1 MSEKE
6 QVVSALAAALPDLST
21 AEIAD
26 KIERPKDSKN
36 GDFAFP
42 AFFLAKTLH
51 KAPQMISQDIVAKVD
66 QSGFD
71 KVVVAGPYINFY
83 LNKAKVGANIL
94 EEILNDPEHYGE
106 LDLGHQANVP
116 IDYSSPNIAKPMGMG
131 HLRST
136 MIGESIARIL
146 EKVNYHLIRVDYL
159 GDWGTQFGK
168 MMAAYKMW
176 GDSQEVQDGLKN
188 DPINTLLKLY
198 VRINTEAEEHPEY
211 TDAGREWFAKL
222 EHGDKEAWR
231 LWHWF
236 RDISLQ
242 RFQRVYDML
251 DVKFDSFNGEAFS
264 AQKMD
269 EPIQL
274 LRDKDL
280 LTKSRGA
287 EIVDLDEY
295 NLPPL
300 LIIKSNG
307 TTTYI
312 TRDLATALFRKRMY
326 GFAKS
331 LYVVGA
337 EQEVYFKQLR
347 MALKK
352 MGFNWWD
359 QITHISFG
367 LMNLNGKKM
376 STRKGNVV
384 SLEDVLNDSVDLA
397 RKQISEK
404 NPNLKNPDEVAKQ
417 VGIGAVIFHDLKN
430 YRRNAVNF
438 KLEDVV
444 KFEGETGPYV
454 QYARARAGS
463 ILRKGGI
470 RDFSNVDLSQVG
482 DEAWELISFLGQ
494 YSNAIKRAAENYDPS
509 VVAKYALELA
519 KKFNQYYAHHRIL
532 DDDPAQPARL
542 ALTQAVSDVL
552 KSALALLDVK
562 APDEM

>member
-1 MSEKE
+1 MSDKQ
-6 QVVSALAAALPDLST
+6 QVAAALAQALPEMDVK
-21 AEIAD
+21 EIEA
-26 KIERPKDSKN
+26 KIERPKDSSN
-36 GDFAFP
+36 GDYAFP
-42 AFFLAKTLH
+42 TFFLAKTLH
-51 KAPQMISQDIVAKVD
+51 KAPQMIASELVEKVD
-66 QSGFD
+66 QDGFE
-71 KVVVAGPYINFY
+71 KVVVAGPYINFF
-83 LNKAKVGANIL
+83 LDKAQVGAKIL
-94 EEILNDPEHYGE
+94 QTILADPEHYGE
-106 LDLGHQANVP
+106 IDLGHEANVT

-136 MIGESIARIL
+136 MIGEAVARIL
-146 EKVNYHLIRVDYL
+146 EKVNYNLIRIDYL

-168 MMAAYKMW
+168 LMAAYEMW
-176 GDSQEVQDGLKN
+176 GDEAEVKK
-188 DPINTLLKLY
+188 DPINTLLKYY
-198 VRINTEAEEHPEY
+198 VRINNEADEHPEY
-211 TDAGREWFAKL
+211 TEAGRNWFAKL
-222 EHGDKEAWR
+222 EHGDEEAWR

-236 RDISLQ
+236 REVSLE
-242 RFQRVYDML
+242 RFQRVYKML
-251 DVKFDSFNGEAFS
+251 DVNFDSFNGEAFS
-264 AQKMD
+264 AQKME

-280 LTKSRGA
+280 LKPSRGA

-326 GFAKS
+326 GHAKS

-337 EQEVYFKQLR
+337 EQETYFKQLR
-347 MALKK
+347 AALKE

-359 QITHISFG
+359 QIEHISFG

-384 SLEDVLNDSVDLA
+384 SLEDVLNDSIDLA
-397 RKQISEK
+397 RKQIAEK
-404 NPNLKNPDEVAKQ
+404 NPDLENADEVAKE
-417 VGIGAVIFHDLKN
+417 VGVGAVIFHDLKN

-454 QYARARAGS
+454 QYARARAES

-470 RDFSNVDLSQVG
+470 RDFSDVDLTKVG
-482 DEAWELISFLGQ
+482 AEAWELISFLGQ
-494 YSNAIKRAAENYDPS
+494 YSEAIKRAALNYDPS
-509 VVAKYALELA
+509 VIAKYALELA
-519 KKFNQYYAHHRIL
+519 KKFNQYYAHTRIL
-532 DDDPAQPARL
+532 DKDEAQPARL

-552 KSALALLDVK
+552 KSALDLLDIK

>member
-1 MSEKE
+1 MSDKQ
-6 QVVSALAAALPDLST
+6 QVAAALAQALPEMDVK
-21 AEIAD
+21 EIEA
-26 KIERPKDSKN
+26 KIERPKDSSN
-36 GDFAFP
+36 GDYAFP
-42 AFFLAKTLH
+42 TFFLAKTLH
-51 KAPQMISQDIVAKVD
+51 KAPQMIASELVEKVD
-66 QSGFD
+66 QDGFE
-71 KVVVAGPYINFY
+71 KVVVAGPYINFF
-83 LNKAKVGANIL
+83 LDKAQVGAKVLQTIL
-94 EEILNDPEHYGE
+94 ADPEHYGE
-106 LDLGHQANVP
+106 IDLGHEANVT

-136 MIGESIARIL
+136 MIGEAVARIL
-146 EKVNYHLIRVDYL
+146 EKVNYNLIRIDYL

-168 MMAAYKMW
+168 LMAAYEMW
-176 GDSQEVQDGLKN
+176 GDEAEVKK
-188 DPINTLLKLY
+188 DPINTLLKYY
-198 VRINTEAEEHPEY
+198 VRINNEADEHPEY
-211 TDAGREWFAKL
+211 TEAGRNWFAKL
-222 EHGDKEAWR
+222 EHGDEEAWR

-236 RDISLQ
+236 REVSLE
-242 RFQRVYDML
+242 RFQRVYKML
-251 DVKFDSFNGEAFS
+251 DVNFDSFNGEAFS
-264 AQKMD
+264 AQKME

-280 LTKSRGA
+280 LKPSRGA

-326 GFAKS
+326 GHAKS

-337 EQEVYFKQLR
+337 EQETYFKQLR
-347 MALKK
+347 AALKE

-359 QITHISFG
+359 QIEHISFG

-384 SLEDVLNDSVDLA
+384 SLEDVLNDSIDLA
-397 RKQISEK
+397 RKQIAEK
-404 NPNLKNPDEVAKQ
+404 NPDLENADEVAKE
-417 VGIGAVIFHDLKN
+417 VGVGAVIFHDLKN

-454 QYARARAGS
+454 QYARARAES

-470 RDFSNVDLSQVG
+470 RDFSDVDLTKAG
-482 DEAWELISFLGQ
+482 AEAWELISFLGQ
-494 YSNAIKRAAENYDPS
+494 YSEAIKRAALNYDPS
-509 VVAKYALELA
+509 VIAKYALELA
-519 KKFNQYYAHHRIL
+519 KKFNQYYAHTRIL
-532 DDDPAQPARL
+532 DKDEAQPARL

-552 KSALALLDVK
+552 KSALDLLDIK

>member
-1 MSEKE
+1 MSDKQ
-6 QVVSALAAALPDLST
+6 QVAAALAQALPEMDVK
-21 AEIAD
+21 EIEA
-26 KIERPKDSKN
+26 KIERPKDSSN
-36 GDFAFP
+36 GDYAFP
-42 AFFLAKTLH
+42 TFFLAKTLH
-51 KAPQMISQDIVAKVD
+51 KAPQMIASELVEKVD
-66 QSGFD
+66 QNGFE
-71 KVVVAGPYINFY
+71 KVVVAGPYINFF
-83 LNKAKVGANIL
+83 LDKAQVGAKIL
-94 EEILNDPEHYGE
+94 QTILADPEHYGE
-106 LDLGHQANVP
+106 IDLGHQSNVT

-136 MIGESIARIL
+136 MIGEAVARIL
-146 EKVNYHLIRVDYL
+146 EKVNYNLIRIDYL

-168 MMAAYKMW
+168 LMAAYEMW
-176 GDSQEVQDGLKN
+176 GDEAEVKK
-188 DPINTLLKLY
+188 DPINTLLKYY
-198 VRINTEAEEHPEY
+198 VRINNEADEHPEY
-211 TDAGREWFAKL
+211 TEAGRNWFAKL
-222 EHGDKEAWR
+222 EHGDEEAWR

-236 RDISLQ
+236 REVSLE
-242 RFQRVYDML
+242 RFQRVYKML
-251 DVKFDSFNGEAFS
+251 DVNFDSFNGEAFS
-264 AQKMD
+264 AQKME

-280 LTKSRGA
+280 LKPSRGA

-326 GFAKS
+326 GHAKS

-337 EQEVYFKQLR
+337 EQETYFKQLR
-347 MALKK
+347 AALKE

-359 QITHISFG
+359 QIEHISFG

-384 SLEDVLNDSVDLA
+384 SLEDVLNDSIDLA
-397 RKQISEK
+397 RKQIAEK
-404 NPNLKNPDEVAKQ
+404 NPDLENADEVAKE
-417 VGIGAVIFHDLKN
+417 VGVGAVIFHDLKN

-454 QYARARAGS
+454 QYARARAES

-470 RDFSNVDLSQVG
+470 RDFSDVDLTKAG
-482 DEAWELISFLGQ
+482 AEAWELISFLGQ
-494 YSNAIKRAAENYDPS
+494 YSEAIKRAALNYDPS
-509 VVAKYALELA
+509 VIAKYALELA
-519 KKFNQYYAHHRIL
+519 KKFNRYYAHTRIL
-532 DDDPAQPARL
+532 DKDEAQPARL

-552 KSALALLDVK
+552 KSALDLLDIK

>member
-1 MSEKE
+1 MSDKQ
-6 QVVSALAAALPDLST
+6 QVAAALAQALPEMDVK
-21 AEIAD
+21 EIEA
-26 KIERPKDSKN
+26 KIERPKDSSN
-36 GDFAFP
+36 GDYAFP
-42 AFFLAKTLH
+42 TFFLAKTLH
-51 KAPQMISQDIVAKVD
+51 KAPQMIASELVEKVD
-66 QSGFD
+66 QDGFE
-71 KVVVAGPYINFY
+71 KVVVAGPYINFF
-83 LNKAKVGANIL
+83 LDKAQVGAKIL
-94 EEILNDPEHYGE
+94 QTILADPEHYGE
-106 LDLGHQANVP
+106 IDLGHQSNVT

-136 MIGESIARIL
+136 MIGEAVARIL
-146 EKVNYHLIRVDYL
+146 EKVNYNLIRIDYL

-168 MMAAYKMW
+168 LMAAYEMW
-176 GDSQEVQDGLKN
+176 GDEAEVKK
-188 DPINTLLKLY
+188 DPINTLLKYY
-198 VRINTEAEEHPEY
+198 VRINNEADEHPEY
-211 TDAGREWFAKL
+211 TEAGRDWFAKL
-222 EHGDKEAWR
+222 EHGDEEAWR

-236 RDISLQ
+236 REVSLE
-242 RFQRVYDML
+242 RFQRVYKML
-251 DVKFDSFNGEAFS
+251 DVNFDSFNGEAFS
-264 AQKMD
+264 AQKME

-274 LRDKDL
+274 LRDKNL
-280 LTKSRGA
+280 LKPSRGA

-326 GFAKS
+326 GHAKS

-337 EQEVYFKQLR
+337 EQETYFKQLR
-347 MALKK
+347 AALKE

-359 QITHISFG
+359 QIEHISFG

-384 SLEDVLNDSVDLA
+384 SLEDVLNDSIDLA
-397 RKQISEK
+397 RKQIAEK
-404 NPNLKNPDEVAKQ
+404 NPDLENADEVAKE
-417 VGIGAVIFHDLKN
+417 VGVGAVIFHDLKN

-454 QYARARAGS
+454 QYARARAES

-470 RDFSNVDLSQVG
+470 RDFSDVDLTKAG
-482 DEAWELISFLGQ
+482 AEAWELISFLGQ
-494 YSNAIKRAAENYDPS
+494 YSEAIKRAALNYDPS
-509 VVAKYALELA
+509 VIAKYALELA
-519 KKFNQYYAHHRIL
+519 KKFNQYYAHTRIL
-532 DDDPAQPARL
+532 DKDEAQPARL

-552 KSALALLDVK
+552 KSALNLLDIK

>member
-1 MSEKE
+1 MSDKQ
-6 QVVSALAAALPDLST
+6 QVAAALAQALPEMDVK
-21 AEIAD
+21 EIEA
-26 KIERPKDSKN
+26 KIERPKDSSN
-36 GDFAFP
+36 GDYAFP
-42 AFFLAKTLH
+42 TFFLAKTLH
-51 KAPQMISQDIVAKVD
+51 KAPQMIASELVEKVD
-66 QSGFD
+66 QDGFE
-71 KVVVAGPYINFY
+71 KVVVAGPYINFF
-83 LNKAKVGANIL
+83 LDKAQVGAKIL
-94 EEILNDPEHYGE
+94 QTILADPEHYGE
-106 LDLGHQANVP
+106 IDLGHQSNVT

-136 MIGESIARIL
+136 MIGEAVARIL
-146 EKVNYHLIRVDYL
+146 EKVNYNLIRIDYL

-168 MMAAYKMW
+168 LMAAYEMW
-176 GDSQEVQDGLKN
+176 GDEAEVKK
-188 DPINTLLKLY
+188 DPINTLLKYY
-198 VRINTEAEEHPEY
+198 VRINNEADEHPEY
-211 TDAGREWFAKL
+211 TEAGRDWFAKL
-222 EHGDKEAWR
+222 EHGDEEAWR

-236 RDISLQ
+236 REVSLE
-242 RFQRVYDML
+242 RFQRVYKML
-251 DVKFDSFNGEAFS
+251 DVNFDSFNGEAFS
-264 AQKMD
+264 AQKME

-274 LRDKDL
+274 LRDKNL
-280 LTKSRGA
+280 LKPSRGA

-326 GFAKS
+326 GHAKS

-337 EQEVYFKQLR
+337 EQETYFKQLR
-347 MALKK
+347 AALKE

-359 QITHISFG
+359 QIEHISFG

-384 SLEDVLNDSVDLA
+384 SLEDVLNDSIDLA
-397 RKQISEK
+397 RKQIAEK
-404 NPNLKNPDEVAKQ
+404 NPDLENADEVAKE
-417 VGIGAVIFHDLKN
+417 VGVGAVIFHDLKN

-454 QYARARAGS
+454 QYARARAES

-470 RDFSNVDLSQVG
+470 RDFSDVDLTKAG
-482 DEAWELISFLGQ
+482 AEAWELISFLGQ
-494 YSNAIKRAAENYDPS
+494 YSEAIKRAALNYDPS
-509 VVAKYALELA
+509 VIAKYALELA
-519 KKFNQYYAHHRIL
+519 KKFNQYYAHTRIL
-532 DDDPAQPARL
+532 DKDEAQPARL

-552 KSALALLDVK
+552 KSALDLLDIK

>member
-1 MSEKE
+1 MSDKQ
-6 QVVSALAAALPDLST
+6 QVAAALAQALPEMDVK
-21 AEIAD
+21 EIEA
-26 KIERPKDSKN
+26 KIERPKDFSN
-36 GDFAFP
+36 GDYAFP
-42 AFFLAKTLH
+42 TFFLAKTLH
-51 KAPQMISQDIVAKVD
+51 KAPQMIASELVEKVD
-66 QSGFD
+66 QNGFE
-71 KVVVAGPYINFY
+71 KVVVAGPYINFF
-83 LNKAKVGANIL
+83 LDKAQVGAKIL
-94 EEILNDPEHYGE
+94 QTILADPEHYGE
-106 LDLGHQANVP
+106 IDLGHQSNVT

-136 MIGESIARIL
+136 MIGEAVARIL
-146 EKVNYHLIRVDYL
+146 EKVNYNLIRIDYL

-168 MMAAYKMW
+168 LMAAYEMW
-176 GDSQEVQDGLKN
+176 GDEAEVKK
-188 DPINTLLKLY
+188 DPINTLLKYY
-198 VRINTEAEEHPEY
+198 VRINNEADEHPEY
-211 TDAGREWFAKL
+211 TEAGREWFAKL
-222 EHGDKEAWR
+222 EHGDEEAWR

-236 RDISLQ
+236 REVSLE
-242 RFQRVYDML
+242 RFQRVYKML
-251 DVKFDSFNGEAFS
+251 DVNFDSFNGEAFS
-264 AQKMD
+264 AQKME

-274 LRDKDL
+274 LRDKNL
-280 LTKSRGA
+280 LKPSRGA

-326 GFAKS
+326 GHAKS

-337 EQEVYFKQLR
+337 EQETYFKQLR
-347 MALKK
+347 AALKE

-359 QITHISFG
+359 QIEHISFG

-384 SLEDVLNDSVDLA
+384 SLEDVLNDSIDLA
-397 RKQISEK
+397 RKQIAEK
-404 NPNLKNPDEVAKQ
+404 NPDLENADEVAKE
-417 VGIGAVIFHDLKN
+417 VGVGAVIFHDLKN

-454 QYARARAGS
+454 QYARARAES

-470 RDFSNVDLSQVG
+470 RDFSDVDLTKAG
-482 DEAWELISFLGQ
+482 TEAWELISFLGQ
-494 YSNAIKRAAENYDPS
+494 YSEAIKRAALNYDPS
-509 VVAKYALELA
+509 VIAKYALELA
-519 KKFNQYYAHHRIL
+519 KKFNQYYAHTRIL
-532 DDDPAQPARL
+532 DKDEAQPARL

-552 KSALALLDVK
+552 KSALDLLDIK

>member
-1 MSEKE
+1 MSDKQ
-6 QVVSALAAALPDLST
+6 QVAAALAQALPEMDIK
-21 AEIAD
+21 EIEA
-26 KIERPKDSKN
+26 KIERPKDSSN
-36 GDFAFP
+36 GDYAFP
-42 AFFLAKTLH
+42 TFFLAKALH
-51 KAPQMISQDIVAKVD
+51 KAPQMIASELVEKVD
-66 QSGFD
+66 QDGFE
-71 KVVVAGPYINFY
+71 KVVVAGPYINFF
-83 LNKAKVGANIL
+83 LDKAQVGAKIL
-94 EEILNDPEHYGE
+94 QTILADPEHYGE
-106 LDLGHQANVP
+106 IDLGHEANVT

-136 MIGESIARIL
+136 MIGEAVSRIL
-146 EKVNYHLIRVDYL
+146 EKVNYNLIRIDYL

-168 MMAAYKMW
+168 LMAAYEMW
-176 GDSQEVQDGLKN
+176 GDEAEVKK
-188 DPINTLLKLY
+188 DPINTLLKYY
-198 VRINTEAEEHPEY
+198 VRINNEADEHPEY
-211 TDAGREWFAKL
+211 TEAGRDWFAKL
-222 EHGDKEAWR
+222 EHGDEEAWR
-231 LWHWF
+231 LWLWF
-236 RDISLQ
+236 REVSLE
-242 RFQRVYDML
+242 RFQRVYKML
-251 DVKFDSFNGEAFS
+251 DVNFDSFNGEAFS
-264 AQKMD
+264 AQKME

-274 LRDKDL
+274 LRDKNL
-280 LTKSRGA
+280 LKPSRGA

-326 GFAKS
+326 GHAKS

-337 EQEVYFKQLR
+337 EQETYFKQLR
-347 MALKK
+347 AALKE

-359 QITHISFG
+359 QIEHISFG

-384 SLEDVLNDSVDLA
+384 SLEDVLNDSIDLA
-397 RKQISEK
+397 RKQIAEK
-404 NPNLKNPDEVAKQ
+404 NPNLENADEVAKE
-417 VGIGAVIFHDLKN
+417 VGVGAVIFHDLKN

-454 QYARARAGS
+454 QYARARAES

-470 RDFSNVDLSQVG
+470 RDFSDVDLTKAG
-482 DEAWELISFLGQ
+482 AEAWELISFLGQ
-494 YSNAIKRAAENYDPS
+494 YSEAIKRAALNYDPS
-509 VVAKYALELA
+509 VNAKYALELA
-519 KKFNQYYAHHRIL
+519 KKFNQYYAHTRIL
-532 DDDPAQPARL
+532 DKDEAQPARL

-552 KSALALLDVK
+552 KSALDLLDIK

>member
-1 MSEKE
+1 MSDKQ
-6 QVVSALAAALPDLST
+6 QVAAALAQALPEMDVK
-21 AEIAD
+21 EIEA
-26 KIERPKDSKN
+26 KIERPKDSSN
-36 GDFAFP
+36 GDYAFP
-42 AFFLAKTLH
+42 TFFLAKTLH
-51 KAPQMISQDIVAKVD
+51 KAPQMIASELVEKVD
-66 QSGFD
+66 QNGFE
-71 KVVVAGPYINFY
+71 KVVVAGPYINFF
-83 LNKAKVGANIL
+83 LDKAQVGAKIL
-94 EEILNDPEHYGE
+94 QTILADPEHYGE
-106 LDLGHQANVP
+106 IDLGHQSNVT

-136 MIGESIARIL
+136 MIGEAVARIL
-146 EKVNYHLIRVDYL
+146 EKVNYNLIRIDYL

-168 MMAAYKMW
+168 LMAAYEMW
-176 GDSQEVQDGLKN
+176 GDEAEVKK
-188 DPINTLLKLY
+188 DPINTLLKYY
-198 VRINTEAEEHPEY
+198 VRINNEADEHPEY
-211 TDAGREWFAKL
+211 TEAGRDWFAKL
-222 EHGDKEAWR
+222 EHGDEEAWW

-236 RDISLQ
+236 REVSLE
-242 RFQRVYDML
+242 RFQRVYKML
-251 DVKFDSFNGEAFS
+251 DVNFDSFNGEAFS
-264 AQKMD
+264 AQKME

-280 LTKSRGA
+280 LKPSRGA

-326 GFAKS
+326 GHAKS

-337 EQEVYFKQLR
+337 EQETYFKQLR
-347 MALKK
+347 AALKE

-359 QITHISFG
+359 QIEHISFG

-384 SLEDVLNDSVDLA
+384 SLEDVLNDSIDLA
-397 RKQISEK
+397 RKQIAEK
-404 NPNLKNPDEVAKQ
+404 NPDLENADEVAKE
-417 VGIGAVIFHDLKN
+417 VGVGAVIFHDLKN

-454 QYARARAGS
+454 QYARARAES

-470 RDFSNVDLSQVG
+470 RDFSDVDLTKAG
-482 DEAWELISFLGQ
+482 AEAWELISFLGQ
-494 YSNAIKRAAENYDPS
+494 YSEAIKRAALNYDPS
-509 VVAKYALELA
+509 VIAKYALELA
-519 KKFNQYYAHHRIL
+519 KKFNQYYAHTRIL
-532 DDDPAQPARL
+532 DKDEAQPARL

-552 KSALALLDVK
+552 KSALDLLDIK

>member
-1 MSEKE
+1 MSDKQ
-6 QVVSALAAALPDLST
+6 QVAAALAQALPEMDVK
-21 AEIAD
+21 EIEA
-26 KIERPKDSKN
+26 KIERPKDSSN
-36 GDFAFP
+36 GDYGFP
-42 AFFLAKTLH
+42 TFFLAKTLH
-51 KAPQMISQDIVAKVD
+51 KAPQMIASELVEKVD
-66 QSGFD
+66 QDGFE
-71 KVVVAGPYINFY
+71 KVVVAGPYINFF
-83 LNKAKVGANIL
+83 LDKAQVGAKIL
-94 EEILNDPEHYGE
+94 QTILADPEHYGE
-106 LDLGHQANVP
+106 IDLGHQSNVT

-136 MIGESIARIL
+136 MIGEAVARIL
-146 EKVNYHLIRVDYL
+146 EKVNYNLIRIDYL

-168 MMAAYKMW
+168 LMAAYEMW
-176 GDSQEVQDGLKN
+176 GDEAEVKK
-188 DPINTLLKLY
+188 DPINTLLKYY
-198 VRINTEAEEHPEY
+198 VRINNEADEHPEY
-211 TDAGREWFAKL
+211 TEAGRDWFAKL
-222 EHGDKEAWR
+222 EHGDEEAWR

-236 RDISLQ
+236 REVSLE
-242 RFQRVYDML
+242 RFQRVYKML
-251 DVKFDSFNGEAFS
+251 DVNFDSFNGEAFS
-264 AQKMD
+264 AQKME

-274 LRDKDL
+274 LRDKNL
-280 LTKSRGA
+280 LKPSRGA

-326 GFAKS
+326 GHAKS

-337 EQEVYFKQLR
+337 EQETYFKQLR
-347 MALKK
+347 AALKE

-359 QITHISFG
+359 QIEHISFG

-384 SLEDVLNDSVDLA
+384 SLEDVLNDSIDLA
-397 RKQISEK
+397 RKQIAEK
-404 NPNLKNPDEVAKQ
+404 NPDLENADEVAKE
-417 VGIGAVIFHDLKN
+417 VGVGAVIFHDLKN

-454 QYARARAGS
+454 QYARARAES

-470 RDFSNVDLSQVG
+470 RDFSDVDLTKAG
-482 DEAWELISFLGQ
+482 AEAWELISFLGQ
-494 YSNAIKRAAENYDPS
+494 YSEAIKRAALNYDPS
-509 VVAKYALELA
+509 VIAKYALELA
-519 KKFNQYYAHHRIL
+519 KKFNQYYAHTRIL
-532 DDDPAQPARL
+532 DKDEAQPARL

-552 KSALALLDVK
+552 KSALDLLDIK

>member
-1 MSEKE
+1 MSDKQ
-6 QVVSALAAALPDLST
+6 QVAAALAQALPEMDVK
-21 AEIAD
+21 EIEA
-26 KIERPKDSKN
+26 KIERPKDSSN
-36 GDFAFP
+36 GDYAFP
-42 AFFLAKTLH
+42 TFFLAKALH
-51 KAPQMISQDIVAKVD
+51 KAPQMIASELVEKVD
-66 QSGFD
+66 QDGFE
-71 KVVVAGPYINFY
+71 KVVVAGPYINFF
-83 LNKAKVGANIL
+83 LDKAQVGAKIL
-94 EEILNDPEHYGE
+94 QTILVDPEHYGE
-106 LDLGHQANVP
+106 IDLGHEANVT

-136 MIGESIARIL
+136 MIGEAVARIL
-146 EKVNYHLIRVDYL
+146 EKVNYNLIRIDYL

-168 MMAAYKMW
+168 LMAAYEMW
-176 GDSQEVQDGLKN
+176 GDEAEVKKN
-188 DPINTLLKLY
+188 PINTLLKYY
-198 VRINTEAEEHPEY
+198 VRINNEADEHPEY
-211 TDAGREWFAKL
+211 TEAGRNWFAKL
-222 EHGDKEAWR
+222 EHGDGEAWR

-236 RDISLQ
+236 REVSLE
-242 RFQRVYDML
+242 RFQRVYKML
-251 DVKFDSFNGEAFS
+251 DVNFDSFNGEAFS
-264 AQKMD
+264 AQKME

-274 LRDKDL
+274 LRDKNL
-280 LTKSRGA
+280 LKPSRGA

-326 GFAKS
+326 GHAKS

-337 EQEVYFKQLR
+337 EQETYFKQLR
-347 MALKK
+347 AALKE

-359 QITHISFG
+359 QIEHISFG

-384 SLEDVLNDSVDLA
+384 SLEDVLNDSIDLA
-397 RKQISEK
+397 RKQIAEK
-404 NPNLKNPDEVAKQ
+404 NPDLENADEVAKE
-417 VGIGAVIFHDLKN
+417 VGVGAVIFHDLKN

-454 QYARARAGS
+454 QYARARAES

-470 RDFSNVDLSQVG
+470 RDFSDVDLTKAG
-482 DEAWELISFLGQ
+482 AEAWELISFLGQ
-494 YSNAIKRAAENYDPS
+494 YSEAIKRAALNYDPS
-509 VVAKYALELA
+509 VIAKYALELA
-519 KKFNQYYAHHRIL
+519 KKFNQYYAHTRIL
-532 DDDPAQPARL
+532 DKDEAQPARL

-552 KSALALLDVK
+552 KSALDLLDIK

>member
-1 MSEKE
+1 MSDKQ
-6 QVVSALAAALPDLST
+6 QVAAALAQALPEMDVK
-21 AEIAD
+21 EIEA
-26 KIERPKDSKN
+26 KIERPKDSSN
-36 GDFAFP
+36 GDYAFP
-42 AFFLAKTLH
+42 TFFLAKTLH
-51 KAPQMISQDIVAKVD
+51 KAPQMIASELVEKVD
-66 QSGFD
+66 QNGFE
-71 KVVVAGPYINFY
+71 KVVVAGPYINFF
-83 LNKAKVGANIL
+83 LDKAQVGAKIL
-94 EEILNDPEHYGE
+94 QTILADPEHYGE
-106 LDLGHQANVP
+106 IDLGHQSNVT

-136 MIGESIARIL
+136 MIGEAVARIL
-146 EKVNYHLIRVDYL
+146 EKVNYNLIRIDYL

-168 MMAAYKMW
+168 LMAAYEMW
-176 GDSQEVQDGLKN
+176 GDEAEVKK
-188 DPINTLLKLY
+188 DPINTLLKYY
-198 VRINTEAEEHPEY
+198 VRINNEADEHPEY
-211 TDAGREWFAKL
+211 TEAGRNWFAKL
-222 EHGDKEAWR
+222 EHGDEEAWR

-236 RDISLQ
+236 REVSLE
-242 RFQRVYDML
+242 RFQRVYKML
-251 DVKFDSFNGEAFS
+251 DVNFDSFNGEAFS
-264 AQKMD
+264 AQKME

-280 LTKSRGA
+280 LKPSRGA

-326 GFAKS
+326 GHAKS

-337 EQEVYFKQLR
+337 EQETYFKQLR
-347 MALKK
+347 AALKE

-359 QITHISFG
+359 QIEHISFG

-384 SLEDVLNDSVDLA
+384 SLEDVLNDSIDLA
-397 RKQISEK
+397 RKQIAEK
-404 NPNLKNPDEVAKQ
+404 NPDLENADEVAKE
-417 VGIGAVIFHDLKN
+417 VGVGAVIFHDLKN

-444 KFEGETGPYV
+444 KFEGETGPYI
-454 QYARARAGS
+454 QYARARAES

-470 RDFSNVDLSQVG
+470 RDFSDVDLTKAG
-482 DEAWELISFLGQ
+482 AEAWELISFLGQ
-494 YSNAIKRAAENYDPS
+494 YSEAIKRAALNYDPS
-509 VVAKYALELA
+509 VIAKYALELA
-519 KKFNQYYAHHRIL
+519 KKFNQYYAHTRIL
-532 DDDPAQPARL
+532 DKDEAQPARL

-552 KSALALLDVK
+552 KSALDLLDIK

>member
-1 MSEKE
+1 MSDKQ
-6 QVVSALAAALPDLST
+6 QVAAALAQALPEMDVK
-21 AEIAD
+21 EIEA
-26 KIERPKDSKN
+26 KIERPKDSSN
-36 GDFAFP
+36 GDYAFP
-42 AFFLAKTLH
+42 TFFLAKTLH
-51 KAPQMISQDIVAKVD
+51 KAPQMIASELVEKVD
-66 QSGFD
+66 QNGFE
-71 KVVVAGPYINFY
+71 KVVVAGPYINFF
-83 LNKAKVGANIL
+83 LDKAQVGAKIL
-94 EEILNDPEHYGE
+94 QTILADPEHYGE
-106 LDLGHQANVP
+106 IDLGHQSNVT

-136 MIGESIARIL
+136 MIGEAVARIL
-146 EKVNYHLIRVDYL
+146 EKVNYNLVRIDYL

-168 MMAAYKMW
+168 LMAAYEMW
-176 GDSQEVQDGLKN
+176 GDEAEVKK
-188 DPINTLLKLY
+188 DPINTLLKYY
-198 VRINTEAEEHPEY
+198 VRINNEADEHPEY
-211 TDAGREWFAKL
+211 TEAGRDWFAKL
-222 EHGDKEAWR
+222 EHGDEEAWR

-236 RDISLQ
+236 REVSLE
-242 RFQRVYDML
+242 RFQRVYKML
-251 DVKFDSFNGEAFS
+251 DVNFDSFNGEAFS
-264 AQKMD
+264 AQKME

-274 LRDKDL
+274 LRDKNL
-280 LTKSRGA
+280 LKPSRGA

-326 GFAKS
+326 GHAKS

-337 EQEVYFKQLR
+337 EQETYFKQLR
-347 MALKK
+347 AALKE

-359 QITHISFG
+359 QIEHISFG

-384 SLEDVLNDSVDLA
+384 SLEDVLNDSIDLA
-397 RKQISEK
+397 RKQIAEK
-404 NPNLKNPDEVAKQ
+404 NPDLENADEVAKE
-417 VGIGAVIFHDLKN
+417 VGVGAVIFHDLKN

-454 QYARARAGS
+454 QYARARAES

-470 RDFSNVDLSQVG
+470 RDFSDVDLTKAG
-482 DEAWELISFLGQ
+482 AEAWELISFLGQ
-494 YSNAIKRAAENYDPS
+494 YSEAIKRAALNYDPS
-509 VVAKYALELA
+509 VIAKYALELA
-519 KKFNQYYAHHRIL
+519 KKFNQYYAHTRIL
-532 DDDPAQPARL
+532 DKDEAQPARL

-552 KSALALLDVK
+552 KSALDLLDIK

>member
-1 MSEKE
+1 MSDKQ
-6 QVVSALAAALPDLST
+6 QVAAALAQALPEMDVK
-21 AEIAD
+21 EIEA
-26 KIERPKDSKN
+26 KIERPKDSSN
-36 GDFAFP
+36 GDYAFP
-42 AFFLAKTLH
+42 TFFLAKTLH
-51 KAPQMISQDIVAKVD
+51 KAPQMIASELVEKVD
-66 QSGFD
+66 QNGFE
-71 KVVVAGPYINFY
+71 KVVVAGPYINFF
-83 LNKAKVGANIL
+83 LDKAQVGAKIL
-94 EEILNDPEHYGE
+94 QTILADPEHYGE
-106 LDLGHQANVP
+106 IDLGHQSNVT

-136 MIGESIARIL
+136 MIGGAVARIL
-146 EKVNYHLIRVDYL
+146 EKVNYDLIRIDYL

-168 MMAAYKMW
+168 LMAAYEMW
-176 GDSQEVQDGLKN
+176 GDEAEVKK
-188 DPINTLLKLY
+188 DPINTLLKYY
-198 VRINTEAEEHPEY
+198 VRINNEADEHPEY
-211 TDAGREWFAKL
+211 TEAGRDWFAKL
-222 EHGDKEAWR
+222 EHGDEEAWR

-236 RDISLQ
+236 REVSLE
-242 RFQRVYDML
+242 RFQRVYKML
-251 DVKFDSFNGEAFS
+251 DVNFDSFNGEAFS
-264 AQKMD
+264 AQKME

-280 LTKSRGA
+280 LKPSRGA

-326 GFAKS
+326 GHAKS

-337 EQEVYFKQLR
+337 EQETYFKQLR
-347 MALKK
+347 AALKE

-359 QITHISFG
+359 QIEHISFG

-384 SLEDVLNDSVDLA
+384 SLEDVLNDSIDLA
-397 RKQISEK
+397 RKQIAEK
-404 NPNLKNPDEVAKQ
+404 NPDLENADEVAKE
-417 VGIGAVIFHDLKN
+417 VGVGAVIFHDLKN

-454 QYARARAGS
+454 QYARARAES

-470 RDFSNVDLSQVG
+470 RDFSDVDLTKAG
-482 DEAWELISFLGQ
+482 AEAWELISFLGQ
-494 YSNAIKRAAENYDPS
+494 YSEAIKRAALNYDPS
-509 VVAKYALELA
+509 VIAKYALELA
-519 KKFNQYYAHHRIL
+519 KKFNQYYAHTRIL
-532 DDDPAQPARL
+532 DKDEAQPARL

-552 KSALALLDVK
+552 KSALDLLDIK

>member
-1 MSEKE
+1 MSDKQ
-6 QVVSALAAALPDLST
+6 QVAAALAQALPEMDVK
-21 AEIAD
+21 EIEA
-26 KIERPKDSKN
+26 KIERPKDSSN
-36 GDFAFP
+36 GDYAFP
-42 AFFLAKTLH
+42 TFFLAKTLH
-51 KAPQMISQDIVAKVD
+51 KAPQMIASELVEKVD
-66 QSGFD
+66 QNGFE
-71 KVVVAGPYINFY
+71 KVVVAGPYINFF
-83 LNKAKVGANIL
+83 LDKAQVGAKIL
-94 EEILNDPEHYGE
+94 QTILADPEHYGE
-106 LDLGHQANVP
+106 IDLGHQSNVT

-136 MIGESIARIL
+136 MIGEAVARIL
-146 EKVNYHLIRVDYL
+146 EKVNYNLIRIDYL

-168 MMAAYKMW
+168 LMAAYEMW
-176 GDSQEVQDGLKN
+176 GDEAEVKK
-188 DPINTLLKLY
+188 DPINTLLKYY
-198 VRINTEAEEHPEY
+198 VRINNEADEHPEY
-211 TDAGREWFAKL
+211 TEAGRNWFAKL
-222 EHGDKEAWR
+222 EHGDEEAWR

-236 RDISLQ
+236 REVSLE
-242 RFQRVYDML
+242 RFQRVYKML
-251 DVKFDSFNGEAFS
+251 DVNFDSFNGEAFS
-264 AQKMD
+264 AQKME

-280 LTKSRGA
+280 LKPSRGA

-326 GFAKS
+326 GHAKS

-337 EQEVYFKQLR
+337 EQETYFKQLR
-347 MALKK
+347 AALKE

-359 QITHISFG
+359 QIEHISFG

-384 SLEDVLNDSVDLA
+384 SLEDVLNDSIDLA
-397 RKQISEK
+397 RKQIAEK
-404 NPNLKNPDEVAKQ
+404 NPDLENADEVAKE
-417 VGIGAVIFHDLKN
+417 VGVGAVIFHDLKN

-454 QYARARAGS
+454 QYARARAES

-470 RDFSNVDLSQVG
+470 RDFSDVDLTKAG
-482 DEAWELISFLGQ
+482 AEAWELISFLGQ
-494 YSNAIKRAAENYDPS
+494 YSEAIKRAALNYDPS
-509 VVAKYALELA
+509 VIAKYALELA
-519 KKFNQYYAHHRIL
+519 KKFNQYYAHTRIL
-532 DDDPAQPARL
+532 DKDEAQPARL

-552 KSALALLDVK
+552 KSPLDLLDIK

>member
-1 MSEKE
+1 MSDKQ
-6 QVVSALAAALPDLST
+6 QVAVALAQALPEMDVK
-21 AEIAD
+21 EIEA
-26 KIERPKDSKN
+26 KIERPKDSSN
-36 GDFAFP
+36 GDYAFP
-42 AFFLAKTLH
+42 TFFLAKTLH
-51 KAPQMISQDIVAKVD
+51 KAPQMIASELVEKVD
-66 QSGFD
+66 QDGFE
-71 KVVVAGPYINFY
+71 KVVVAGPYINFF
-83 LNKAKVGANIL
+83 LDKAQVGAKIL
-94 EEILNDPEHYGE
+94 QTILADPEHYGE
-106 LDLGHQANVP
+106 IDLGHQSNVT

-136 MIGESIARIL
+136 MIGEAVARIL
-146 EKVNYHLIRVDYL
+146 EKVNYNLIRIDYL

-168 MMAAYKMW
+168 LMAAYEMW
-176 GDSQEVQDGLKN
+176 GDEAEVKK
-188 DPINTLLKLY
+188 DPINTLLKYY
-198 VRINTEAEEHPEY
+198 VRINNEADEHPEY
-211 TDAGREWFAKL
+211 TEAGRDWFAKL
-222 EHGDKEAWR
+222 EHGDEEAWR

-236 RDISLQ
+236 REVSLE
-242 RFQRVYDML
+242 RFQRVYKML
-251 DVKFDSFNGEAFS
+251 DVNFDSFNGEAFS
-264 AQKMD
+264 AQKME

-274 LRDKDL
+274 LRDKNL
-280 LTKSRGA
+280 LKPSRGA

-326 GFAKS
+326 GHAKS

-337 EQEVYFKQLR
+337 EQETYFKQLR
-347 MALKK
+347 AALKE

-359 QITHISFG
+359 QIEHISFG

-384 SLEDVLNDSVDLA
+384 SLEDVLNDSIDLA
-397 RKQISEK
+397 RKQIAEK
-404 NPNLKNPDEVAKQ
+404 NPDLENADEVAKE
-417 VGIGAVIFHDLKN
+417 VGVGAVIFHDLKN

-454 QYARARAGS
+454 QYARARAES

-470 RDFSNVDLSQVG
+470 RDFSDVDLTKAG
-482 DEAWELISFLGQ
+482 AEAWELISFLGQ
-494 YSNAIKRAAENYDPS
+494 YSEAIKRAALNYDPS
-509 VVAKYALELA
+509 VIAKYALELA
-519 KKFNQYYAHHRIL
+519 KKFNQYYAHTRIL
-532 DDDPAQPARL
+532 DKDEAQPARL

-552 KSALALLDVK
+552 KSALDLLDIK

>member
-1 MSEKE
+1 MDEKL
-6 QVVSALAAALPDLST
+6 QVANALAVALPDLELN
-21 AEIAD
+21 EIEE
-26 KIERPKDSKN
+26 KIERPKDSNN
-36 GDFAFP
+36 GDYAFP
-42 AFFLAKTLH
+42 TFFLAKSLH
-51 KAPQMISQDIVAKVD
+51 KAPQMIASELIEKID
-66 QSGFD
+66 QAGFD
-71 KVVVAGPYINFY
+71 KVVVAGPYINFF
-83 LNKAKVGANIL
+83 LDKAKVGAGVL
-94 EEILNDPEHYGE
+94 ENILNDPEHYGE
-106 LDLGHQANVP
+106 SDLGHKSNVT

-136 MIGESIARIL
+136 MIGEAIARIL
-146 EKVNYHLIRVDYL
+146 EKVNYNLIRIDYL

-168 MMAAYKMW
+168 LMAAYEMW
-176 GDSQEVQDGLKN
+176 GDEAEVKK
-188 DPINTLLKLY
+188 DPINTLLKYY
-198 VRINTEAEEHPEY
+198 VRINNEADEHPEY
-211 TDAGREWFAKL
+211 TEAGRDWFAKL
-222 EHGDKEAWR
+222 EHGDEEAWR

-236 RDISLQ
+236 REVSLE
-242 RFQRVYDML
+242 RFQRVYKML
-251 DVKFDSFNGEAFS
+251 DVNFDSFNGEAFS
-264 AQKMD
+264 AQKME

-280 LTKSRGA
+280 LKPSRGA

-326 GFAKS
+326 GHAKS

-337 EQEVYFKQLR
+337 EQETYFKQLR
-347 MALKK
+347 AALKE

-359 QITHISFG
+359 QIEHISFG

-384 SLEDVLNDSVDLA
+384 SLEDVLNDSIDLA
-397 RKQISEK
+397 RKQIAEK
-404 NPNLKNPDEVAKQ
+404 NPDLENADEVAKE
-417 VGIGAVIFHDLKN
+417 VGVGAVIFHDLKN

-454 QYARARAGS
+454 QYARARAES

-470 RDFSNVDLSQVG
+470 RDFSDVDLTKAG
-482 DEAWELISFLGQ
+482 AEAWELISFLGQ
-494 YSNAIKRAAENYDPS
+494 YSEAIKRAALNYDPS
-509 VVAKYALELA
+509 VIAKYALELA
-519 KKFNQYYAHHRIL
+519 KKFNQYYAHTRIL
-532 DDDPAQPARL
+532 DKDEAQPARL

-552 KSALALLDVK
+552 KSALDLLDIK

>member
-1 MSEKE
+1 MSDKQ
-6 QVVSALAAALPDLST
+6 QVAAALAQALPEMDVK
-21 AEIAD
+21 EIEA
-26 KIERPKDSKN
+26 KIERPKDSSN
-36 GDFAFP
+36 GDYAFP
-42 AFFLAKTLH
+42 TFFLAKTLH
-51 KAPQMISQDIVAKVD
+51 KAPQMIASELVEKVD
-66 QSGFD
+66 QDGFE
-71 KVVVAGPYINFY
+71 KVVVAGPYINFF
-83 LNKAKVGANIL
+83 LDKAQVGAKIL
-94 EEILNDPEHYGE
+94 QTILADPEHYGE
-106 LDLGHQANVP
+106 VDLGHEANVT

-136 MIGESIARIL
+136 MIGEAVARIL
-146 EKVNYHLIRVDYL
+146 EKVNYNLIRIDYL

-168 MMAAYKMW
+168 LMAAYEMW
-176 GDSQEVQDGLKN
+176 GDEAEVKK
-188 DPINTLLKLY
+188 DPINTLLKYY
-198 VRINTEAEEHPEY
+198 VRINNEADEHPEY
-211 TDAGREWFAKL
+211 TEAGRDWFAKL
-222 EHGDKEAWR
+222 EHGDEEAWR

-236 RDISLQ
+236 REVSLE
-242 RFQRVYDML
+242 RFQRVYKML
-251 DVKFDSFNGEAFS
+251 DVNFDSFNGEAFS
-264 AQKMD
+264 AQKME

-274 LRDKDL
+274 LRDKNL
-280 LTKSRGA
+280 LKPSRGA

-326 GFAKS
+326 GHAKS

-337 EQEVYFKQLR
+337 EQETYFKQLR
-347 MALKK
+347 AALKE

-359 QITHISFG
+359 QIEHISFG

-384 SLEDVLNDSVDLA
+384 SLEDVLNDSIDLA
-397 RKQISEK
+397 RKQIAEK
-404 NPNLKNPDEVAKQ
+404 NPDLENADEVAKE
-417 VGIGAVIFHDLKN
+417 VGVGAVIFHDLKN

-454 QYARARAGS
+454 QYARARAES

-470 RDFSNVDLSQVG
+470 RDFSNVDLTRAG
-482 DEAWELISFLGQ
+482 AEAWELISFLGQ
-494 YSNAIKRAAENYDPS
+494 YSEAIKRAALNYDPS
-509 VVAKYALELA
+509 VIAKYALELA
-519 KKFNQYYAHHRIL
+519 KKFNQYYAHTRIL
-532 DDDPAQPARL
+532 DKDEAQPARL

-552 KSALALLDVK
+552 KSALDLLDIK

>member
-1 MSEKE
+1 MSDKQ
-6 QVVSALAAALPDLST
+6 QVAAALAQALPEMDVK
-21 AEIAD
+21 EIEA
-26 KIERPKDSKN
+26 KIERPKDSSN
-36 GDFAFP
+36 GDYAFP
-42 AFFLAKTLH
+42 TFFLAKTLH
-51 KAPQMISQDIVAKVD
+51 KAPQMIASELVEKVD
-66 QSGFD
+66 QDGFE
-71 KVVVAGPYINFY
+71 KVVVAGPYINFF
-83 LNKAKVGANIL
+83 LDKAQVGAKIL
-94 EEILNDPEHYGE
+94 QTILADPEHYGE
-106 LDLGHQANVP
+106 IDLGHEANVT

-136 MIGESIARIL
+136 MIGEAVARIL
-146 EKVNYHLIRVDYL
+146 EKVNYNLIRIDYL

-168 MMAAYKMW
+168 LMAAYEMW
-176 GDSQEVQDGLKN
+176 GDEAEVKK
-188 DPINTLLKLY
+188 DPINTLLKYY
-198 VRINTEAEEHPEY
+198 VRINNEADEHPEY
-211 TDAGREWFAKL
+211 TEAGRNWFAKL
-222 EHGDKEAWR
+222 EHGDEEAWR

-236 RDISLQ
+236 REVSLE
-242 RFQRVYDML
+242 RFQRVYKML
-251 DVKFDSFNGEAFS
+251 DVNFDSFNGEAFS
-264 AQKMD
+264 AQKME

-280 LTKSRGA
+280 LKPSRGA

-326 GFAKS
+326 GHAKS

-337 EQEVYFKQLR
+337 EQETYFKQLR
-347 MALKK
+347 AALKE

-359 QITHISFG
+359 QIEHISFG

-384 SLEDVLNDSVDLA
+384 SLEDVLNDSIDLA
-397 RKQISEK
+397 RKQIAEK
-404 NPNLKNPDEVAKQ
+404 NPDLENADEVAKE
-417 VGIGAVIFHDLKN
+417 VGVGAVIFHDLKN

-454 QYARARAGS
+454 QYARARAES

-470 RDFSNVDLSQVG
+470 RDFSDVDLTKAG
-482 DEAWELISFLGQ
+482 AEAWELISFLGQ
-494 YSNAIKRAAENYDPS
+494 YSEAIKRAALNYDPS
-509 VVAKYALELA
+509 VIAKYALELA
-519 KKFNQYYAHHRIL
+519 KKFNQYYAHTRIL
-532 DDDPAQPARL
+532 DKDEAQPARL

-552 KSALALLDVK
+552 KSALDLLDIK

>member
-1 MSEKE
+1 MSDKQ
-6 QVVSALAAALPDLST
+6 QVAAALAQALPEMDVK
-21 AEIAD
+21 EIEA
-26 KIERPKDSKN
+26 KIEWPKDSSN
-36 GDFAFP
+36 GDYAFP
-42 AFFLAKTLH
+42 TFFLAKTLH
-51 KAPQMISQDIVAKVD
+51 KAPQMIASELVEKVD
-66 QSGFD
+66 QDGFE
-71 KVVVAGPYINFY
+71 KVVVAGPYINFF
-83 LNKAKVGANIL
+83 LDKAQVGAKIL
-94 EEILNDPEHYGE
+94 QTILADPEHYGE
-106 LDLGHQANVP
+106 IDLGHQSNVT

-136 MIGESIARIL
+136 MIGEAVARIL
-146 EKVNYHLIRVDYL
+146 EKVNYNLIRIDYL

-168 MMAAYKMW
+168 LMAAYEMW
-176 GDSQEVQDGLKN
+176 GDEAEVKK
-188 DPINTLLKLY
+188 DPINTLLKYY
-198 VRINTEAEEHPEY
+198 VRINNEADEHPEY
-211 TDAGREWFAKL
+211 TEAGRNWFAKL
-222 EHGDKEAWR
+222 EHGDEEAWR

-236 RDISLQ
+236 REVSLE
-242 RFQRVYDML
+242 RFQRVYKML
-251 DVKFDSFNGEAFS
+251 DVNFDSFNGEAFS
-264 AQKMD
+264 AQKME

-274 LRDKDL
+274 LRDKNL
-280 LTKSRGA
+280 LKPSRGA

-326 GFAKS
+326 GHAKS

-337 EQEVYFKQLR
+337 EQETYFKQLR
-347 MALKK
+347 AALKE

-359 QITHISFG
+359 QIEHISFG

-384 SLEDVLNDSVDLA
+384 SLEDVLNDSIDLA
-397 RKQISEK
+397 RKQIAEK
-404 NPNLKNPDEVAKQ
+404 NPDLENADEVAKE
-417 VGIGAVIFHDLKN
+417 VGVGAVIFHDLKN

-454 QYARARAGS
+454 QYARARAES

-470 RDFSNVDLSQVG
+470 RDFSDVDLTKAG
-482 DEAWELISFLGQ
+482 AEAWELISFLGQ
-494 YSNAIKRAAENYDPS
+494 YSEAIKRAALNYDPS
-509 VVAKYALELA
+509 VIAKYALELA
-519 KKFNQYYAHHRIL
+519 KKFNQYYAHTRIL
-532 DDDPAQPARL
+532 DKDEAQPARL

-552 KSALALLDVK
+552 KSALDLLDIK

>member
-1 MSEKE
+1 MSDKQ
-6 QVVSALAAALPDLST
+6 QVAAALAQALPEMDVK
-21 AEIAD
+21 EIEA
-26 KIERPKDSKN
+26 KIERPKDSSN
-36 GDFAFP
+36 GDYAFP
-42 AFFLAKTLH
+42 TFFLAKTLH
-51 KAPQMISQDIVAKVD
+51 KAPQMIASELVEKVD
-66 QSGFD
+66 QNGFE
-71 KVVVAGPYINFY
+71 KVVVAGPYINFF
-83 LNKAKVGANIL
+83 LDKAQVGAKIL
-94 EEILNDPEHYGE
+94 QTILADPEHYGE
-106 LDLGHQANVP
+106 IDLGHQSNVT

-136 MIGESIARIL
+136 MIGEAVARIL
-146 EKVNYHLIRVDYL
+146 EKVNYNLIRIDYL

-168 MMAAYKMW
+168 LMAAYEMW
-176 GDSQEVQDGLKN
+176 GDEAEVKK
-188 DPINTLLKLY
+188 DPINTLLKYY
-198 VRINTEAEEHPEY
+198 VRINNEADEHPEY
-211 TDAGREWFAKL
+211 TEAGRNWFAKL
-222 EHGDKEAWR
+222 EHGDEEAWR

-236 RDISLQ
+236 REVSLE
-242 RFQRVYDML
+242 RFQRVYKML
-251 DVKFDSFNGEAFS
+251 DVNFDSFNGEAFS
-264 AQKMD
+264 AQKME

-274 LRDKDL
+274 LRDKNL
-280 LTKSRGA
+280 LKPSRGA
-287 EIVDLDEY
+287 EIVDHDEY

-326 GFAKS
+326 GHAKS

-337 EQEVYFKQLR
+337 EQETYFKQLR
-347 MALKK
+347 AALKE

-359 QITHISFG
+359 QIEHISFG

-384 SLEDVLNDSVDLA
+384 SLEDVLNDSIDLA
-397 RKQISEK
+397 RKQIAEK
-404 NPNLKNPDEVAKQ
+404 NPDLENADEVAKE
-417 VGIGAVIFHDLKN
+417 VGVGAVIFHDLKN

-454 QYARARAGS
+454 QYARARAES

-470 RDFSNVDLSQVG
+470 RDFSDVDLTKAG
-482 DEAWELISFLGQ
+482 AEAWELISFLGQ
-494 YSNAIKRAAENYDPS
+494 YSEAIKRAALNYDPS
-509 VVAKYALELA
+509 VIAKYALELA
-519 KKFNQYYAHHRIL
+519 KKFNQYYAHTRIL
-532 DDDPAQPARL
+532 DKDEAQPARL

-552 KSALALLDVK
+552 KSALDLLDIK

>member
-1 MSEKE
+1 MSDKQ
-6 QVVSALAAALPDLST
+6 QVAAALAQALPEMDVK
-21 AEIAD
+21 EIEA
-26 KIERPKDSKN
+26 KIERPKDSSN
-36 GDFAFP
+36 GDYAFP
-42 AFFLAKTLH
+42 TFFLAKTLH
-51 KAPQMISQDIVAKVD
+51 KAPQMIASELVEKVD
-66 QSGFD
+66 QNGFE
-71 KVVVAGPYINFY
+71 KIVVAGPYINFF
-83 LNKAKVGANIL
+83 LDKAQVGAKIL
-94 EEILNDPEHYGE
+94 QTILADPEHYGE
-106 LDLGHQANVP
+106 IDLGHQSNVT

-136 MIGESIARIL
+136 MIGEAVARIL
-146 EKVNYHLIRVDYL
+146 EKVNYNLIRIDYL

-168 MMAAYKMW
+168 LMAAYEMW
-176 GDSQEVQDGLKN
+176 GDEAEVKK
-188 DPINTLLKLY
+188 DPINTLLKYY
-198 VRINTEAEEHPEY
+198 VRINNEADEHPEY
-211 TDAGREWFAKL
+211 TEAGRNWFAKL
-222 EHGDKEAWR
+222 EHGDEEAWR

-236 RDISLQ
+236 REVSLE
-242 RFQRVYDML
+242 RFQRVYKML
-251 DVKFDSFNGEAFS
+251 DVNFDSFNGEAFS
-264 AQKMD
+264 AQKME

-274 LRDKDL
+274 LRDKNL
-280 LTKSRGA
+280 LKPSRGA

-326 GFAKS
+326 GHAKS

-337 EQEVYFKQLR
+337 EQETYFKQLR
-347 MALKK
+347 AALKE

-359 QITHISFG
+359 QIEHISFG

-384 SLEDVLNDSVDLA
+384 SLEDVLNDSIDLA
-397 RKQISEK
+397 RKQIAEK
-404 NPNLKNPDEVAKQ
+404 NPDLENADEVAKE
-417 VGIGAVIFHDLKN
+417 VGVGAVIFHDLKN

-454 QYARARAGS
+454 QYARARAES

-470 RDFSNVDLSQVG
+470 RDFSDVDLTKAG
-482 DEAWELISFLGQ
+482 AEAWELISFLGQ
-494 YSNAIKRAAENYDPS
+494 YSEAIKRAALNYDPS
-509 VVAKYALELA
+509 VIAKYALELA
-519 KKFNQYYAHHRIL
+519 KKFNQYYAHTRIL
-532 DDDPAQPARL
+532 DKDEAQPARL

-552 KSALALLDVK
+552 KSALDLLDIK

>member
-1 MSEKE
+1 MSDKQ
-6 QVVSALAAALPDLST
+6 QVAAALAQALPEMDVK
-21 AEIAD
+21 EIEA
-26 KIERPKDSKN
+26 KIERPKDSSN
-36 GDFAFP
+36 GDYAFP
-42 AFFLAKTLH
+42 TFFLAKTLH
-51 KAPQMISQDIVAKVD
+51 KAPQMIASELVEKVD
-66 QSGFD
+66 QDGFE
-71 KVVVAGPYINFY
+71 KVVVAGPYINFF
-83 LNKAKVGANIL
+83 LDKAQVGAKIL
-94 EEILNDPEHYGE
+94 QTILADPEHYGE
-106 LDLGHQANVP
+106 IDLGHQSNVT

-136 MIGESIARIL
+136 MIGEAVARIL
-146 EKVNYHLIRVDYL
+146 EKVNYNLIRIDYL

-168 MMAAYKMW
+168 LMAAYEMW
-176 GDSQEVQDGLKN
+176 GDEAEVKK
-188 DPINTLLKLY
+188 DPINTLLKYY
-198 VRINTEAEEHPEY
+198 VRINNEADEHPEY
-211 TDAGREWFAKL
+211 TEAGRDWFAKL
-222 EHGDKEAWR
+222 EHGDEEAWR

-236 RDISLQ
+236 REVSLE
-242 RFQRVYDML
+242 RFQRVYKML
-251 DVKFDSFNGEAFS
+251 DVNFDSFNGEAFS
-264 AQKMD
+264 AQKME

-274 LRDKDL
+274 LRDKNL
-280 LTKSRGA
+280 LKPSRGA

-326 GFAKS
+326 GHAKS

-337 EQEVYFKQLR
+337 EQETYFKQLR
-347 MALKK
+347 AALKE

-359 QITHISFG
+359 QIEHISFG

-384 SLEDVLNDSVDLA
+384 SLEDVLNDSIDLA
-397 RKQISEK
+397 RKQIAEK
-404 NPNLKNPDEVAKQ
+404 NPDLENADEVAKE
-417 VGIGAVIFHDLKN
+417 VGVGAVIFHDLKN

-454 QYARARAGS
+454 QYARARAES

-470 RDFSNVDLSQVG
+470 RDFSNVDLTKAG
-482 DEAWELISFLGQ
+482 AEAWELISFLGQ
-494 YSNAIKRAAENYDPS
+494 YSEAIKRAALNYDPS
-509 VVAKYALELA
+509 VIAKYALELA
-519 KKFNQYYAHHRIL
+519 KKFNQYYAHTRIL
-532 DDDPAQPARL
+532 DKDEAQPARL

-552 KSALALLDVK
+552 KSALDLLDIK

>member
-1 MSEKE
+1 MSDKQ
-6 QVVSALAAALPDLST
+6 QVAAALAQALPEMDVK
-21 AEIAD
+21 EIEA
-26 KIERPKDSKN
+26 KIERPKDSSN
-36 GDFAFP
+36 GDYAFP
-42 AFFLAKTLH
+42 TFFLAKTLH
-51 KAPQMISQDIVAKVD
+51 KAPQMIASELVEKVD
-66 QSGFD
+66 QNGFE
-71 KVVVAGPYINFY
+71 KVVVAGPYINFF
-83 LNKAKVGANIL
+83 LDKAQVGAKIL
-94 EEILNDPEHYGE
+94 QTILADPEHYGE
-106 LDLGHQANVP
+106 IDLGHQSNVT

-136 MIGESIARIL
+136 MIGEAVARIL
-146 EKVNYHLIRVDYL
+146 EKVNYNLIRIDYL

-168 MMAAYKMW
+168 LMAAYEMW
-176 GDSQEVQDGLKN
+176 GDEAEVKK
-188 DPINTLLKLY
+188 DPINTLLKYY
-198 VRINTEAEEHPEY
+198 VRINNEADEHPEY
-211 TDAGREWFAKL
+211 TEAGRNWFAKL
-222 EHGDKEAWR
+222 EHGDEEAWR

-236 RDISLQ
+236 REVSLE
-242 RFQRVYDML
+242 RFQRVYKML
-251 DVKFDSFNGEAFS
+251 DVNFDSFNGEAFS
-264 AQKMD
+264 AQKME

-274 LRDKDL
+274 LRDKNL
-280 LTKSRGA
+280 LKPSRGA

-326 GFAKS
+326 GHAKS

-337 EQEVYFKQLR
+337 EQETYFKQLR
-347 MALKK
+347 AALKE

-359 QITHISFG
+359 QIEHISFG

-384 SLEDVLNDSVDLA
+384 SLEDVLNDSIDLA
-397 RKQISEK
+397 RKQIAEK
-404 NPNLKNPDEVAKQ
+404 NPDLENADEVAKE
-417 VGIGAVIFHDLKN
+417 VGVGAVIFHDLKN

-438 KLEDVV
+438 KREDVV

-454 QYARARAGS
+454 QYARARAES

-470 RDFSNVDLSQVG
+470 RDFSDVDLTKAG
-482 DEAWELISFLGQ
+482 AEAWELISFLGQ
-494 YSNAIKRAAENYDPS
+494 YSEAIKRAALNYDPS
-509 VVAKYALELA
+509 VIAKYALELA
-519 KKFNQYYAHHRIL
+519 KKFNQYYAHTRIL
-532 DDDPAQPARL
+532 DKDEAQPARL

-552 KSALALLDVK
+552 KSALGLLDIK

>member
-1 MSEKE
+1 MSDKQ
-6 QVVSALAAALPDLST
+6 QVAAALAQALPEMDVK
-21 AEIAD
+21 EIEA
-26 KIERPKDSKN
+26 KIERPKDSSN
-36 GDFAFP
+36 GDYAFP
-42 AFFLAKTLH
+42 TFFLAKTLH
-51 KAPQMISQDIVAKVD
+51 KAPQMIASELVEKVD
-66 QSGFD
+66 QDGFE
-71 KVVVAGPYINFY
+71 KVVVAGPYINFF
-83 LNKAKVGANIL
+83 LDKAQVGAKIL
-94 EEILNDPEHYGE
+94 QTILADPEHYGE
-106 LDLGHQANVP
+106 IDLGHQSNVT

-136 MIGESIARIL
+136 MIGEAVARIL
-146 EKVNYHLIRVDYL
+146 EKVNYNLIRIDYL

-168 MMAAYKMW
+168 LMAAYEMW
-176 GDSQEVQDGLKN
+176 GDEAEVKK
-188 DPINTLLKLY
+188 DPINTLLKYY
-198 VRINTEAEEHPEY
+198 VRINNEADEHPEY
-211 TDAGREWFAKL
+211 TEAGRDWFAKL
-222 EHGDKEAWR
+222 EHGDEEAWR

-236 RDISLQ
+236 REVSLE
-242 RFQRVYDML
+242 RFQRVYKML
-251 DVKFDSFNGEAFS
+251 DVNFDSFNGEAFS
-264 AQKMD
+264 AQKME

-274 LRDKDL
+274 LRDKNL
-280 LTKSRGA
+280 LKPSRGA

-326 GFAKS
+326 GHAKS

-337 EQEVYFKQLR
+337 EQETYFKQLR
-347 MALKK
+347 AALKE

-359 QITHISFG
+359 QIEHISFG

-384 SLEDVLNDSVDLA
+384 SLEDVLNDSIDLA
-397 RKQISEK
+397 RKQIAEK
-404 NPNLKNPDEVAKQ
+404 NPDLENADEVAKE
-417 VGIGAVIFHDLKN
+417 VGVGAVIFHDLKN

-454 QYARARAGS
+454 QYARARAES

-470 RDFSNVDLSQVG
+470 RDFSDVDLTKAG
-482 DEAWELISFLGQ
+482 AEAWELISFLGQ
-494 YSNAIKRAAENYDPS
+494 YSEAIKRAALNYDPS
-509 VVAKYALELA
+509 VIAKYALELA
-519 KKFNQYYAHHRIL
+519 KKFNQYYAHTRIL
-532 DDDPAQPARL
+532 DKDEAQLARL

-552 KSALALLDVK
+552 KSALDLLDIK

>member
-1 MSEKE
+1 MSDKQ
-6 QVVSALAAALPDLST
+6 QVAAALAQALPEMDVK
-21 AEIAD
+21 EIEA
-26 KIERPKDSKN
+26 KIERPKDSSN
-36 GDFAFP
+36 GDYAFP
-42 AFFLAKTLH
+42 TFFLAKTLH
-51 KAPQMISQDIVAKVD
+51 KAPQMIASELVEKVD
-66 QSGFD
+66 QDGFE
-71 KVVVAGPYINFY
+71 KVVVAGPYINFF
-83 LNKAKVGANIL
+83 LDKAQVGAKIL
-94 EEILNDPEHYGE
+94 QTILADPEHYGE
-106 LDLGHQANVP
+106 IDLGHQSNVT

-136 MIGESIARIL
+136 MIGEAVARIL
-146 EKVNYHLIRVDYL
+146 EKVNYNLIRIDYL

-168 MMAAYKMW
+168 LMAAYEMW
-176 GDSQEVQDGLKN
+176 GDEAEVKK
-188 DPINTLLKLY
+188 DPINTLLKYY
-198 VRINTEAEEHPEY
+198 VRINNEADEHPEY
-211 TDAGREWFAKL
+211 TEAGRDWFAKL

-236 RDISLQ
+236 REVSLE
-242 RFQRVYDML
+242 RFQRVYKML
-251 DVKFDSFNGEAFS
+251 DVNFDSFNGEAFS
-264 AQKMD
+264 AQKME

-274 LRDKDL
+274 LRDKNL
-280 LTKSRGA
+280 LKPSRGA

-326 GFAKS
+326 GHAKS

-337 EQEVYFKQLR
+337 EQETYFKQLR
-347 MALKK
+347 AALKE

-359 QITHISFG
+359 QIEHISFG

-384 SLEDVLNDSVDLA
+384 SLEDVLNDSIDLA
-397 RKQISEK
+397 RKQIAEK
-404 NPNLKNPDEVAKQ
+404 NPDLENADEVAKE
-417 VGIGAVIFHDLKN
+417 VGVGAVIFHDLKN

-454 QYARARAGS
+454 QYARARAES

-470 RDFSNVDLSQVG
+470 RDFSDVDLTKAG
-482 DEAWELISFLGQ
+482 AEAWELISFLGQ
-494 YSNAIKRAAENYDPS
+494 YSEAIKRAALNYDPS
-509 VVAKYALELA
+509 VIAKYALELA
-519 KKFNQYYAHHRIL
+519 KKFNQYYAHTRIL
-532 DDDPAQPARL
+532 DKDEAQPARL

-552 KSALALLDVK
+552 KSALDLLDIK

>member
-1 MSEKE
+1 MSDKQ
-6 QVVSALAAALPDLST
+6 QVAAALAQALPEMDVK
-21 AEIAD
+21 EIEA
-26 KIERPKDSKN
+26 KIERPKDSSN
-36 GDFAFP
+36 GDYAFP
-42 AFFLAKTLH
+42 TFFLAKTLH
-51 KAPQMISQDIVAKVD
+51 KAPQMIASELVEKVD
-66 QSGFD
+66 QDGFE
-71 KVVVAGPYINFY
+71 KVVVAGPYINFF
-83 LNKAKVGANIL
+83 LDKAQVGAKIL
-94 EEILNDPEHYGE
+94 QTILADPEHYGE
-106 LDLGHQANVP
+106 IDLGHQSNVT

-136 MIGESIARIL
+136 MIGEAVARIL
-146 EKVNYHLIRVDYL
+146 EKVNYNLIRIDYL

-168 MMAAYKMW
+168 LMAAYEMW
-176 GDSQEVQDGLKN
+176 GDEAEVKK
-188 DPINTLLKLY
+188 DPINTLLKYY
-198 VRINTEAEEHPEY
+198 VRINNEADEHPEY
-211 TDAGREWFAKL
+211 TEAGRDWFAKL
-222 EHGDKEAWR
+222 EHGDEEAWR

-236 RDISLQ
+236 REVSLE
-242 RFQRVYDML
+242 RFQRVYKML
-251 DVKFDSFNGEAFS
+251 DVNFDSFNGEAFS
-264 AQKMD
+264 AQKME

-280 LTKSRGA
+280 LKPSRGA

-326 GFAKS
+326 GHAKS

-337 EQEVYFKQLR
+337 EQETYFKQLR
-347 MALKK
+347 AALKE

-359 QITHISFG
+359 QIEHISFG

-384 SLEDVLNDSVDLA
+384 SLEDVLNDSIDLA
-397 RKQISEK
+397 RKQIAEK
-404 NPNLKNPDEVAKQ
+404 NPDLENADEVAKE
-417 VGIGAVIFHDLKN
+417 VGVGAVIFHDLKN

-454 QYARARAGS
+454 QYARARAES

-470 RDFSNVDLSQVG
+470 RDFSDVDLTKAG
-482 DEAWELISFLGQ
+482 AEAWELISFLGQ
-494 YSNAIKRAAENYDPS
+494 YSEAIKRAALNYDPS
-509 VVAKYALELA
+509 VIAKYALELA
-519 KKFNQYYAHHRIL
+519 KKFNQYYAHTRIL
-532 DDDPAQPARL
+532 DKDEAQPARL

-552 KSALALLDVK
+552 KSALGLLDIK

>member
-1 MSEKE
+1 MSDKQ
-6 QVVSALAAALPDLST
+6 QVAAALAQALPEMDVK
-21 AEIAD
+21 EIEA
-26 KIERPKDSKN
+26 KIERPKDSSN
-36 GDFAFP
+36 GDYAFP
-42 AFFLAKTLH
+42 TFFLAKTLH
-51 KAPQMISQDIVAKVD
+51 KAPQMIASELVEKVD
-66 QSGFD
+66 QNGFE
-71 KVVVAGPYINFY
+71 KVVVAGPYINFF
-83 LNKAKVGANIL
+83 LDKAQVGAKIL
-94 EEILNDPEHYGE
+94 QTILADPEHYGE
-106 LDLGHQANVP
+106 IDLGHQSNVT

-136 MIGESIARIL
+136 MIGEAVARIL
-146 EKVNYHLIRVDYL
+146 EKVNYNLIRIDYL

-168 MMAAYKMW
+168 LMAAYEMW
-176 GDSQEVQDGLKN
+176 GDEAEVKK
-188 DPINTLLKLY
+188 DPINTLLKYY
-198 VRINTEAEEHPEY
+198 VRINNEADEHPEY
-211 TDAGREWFAKL
+211 TEAGRDWFAKL
-222 EHGDKEAWR
+222 EHGDEEAWR

-236 RDISLQ
+236 REVSLE
-242 RFQRVYDML
+242 RFQRVYKML
-251 DVKFDSFNGEAFS
+251 DVNFDSFNGEAFS
-264 AQKMD
+264 AQKME

-280 LTKSRGA
+280 LKPSRGA

-312 TRDLATALFRKRMY
+312 TRDLATALFRKRVY
-326 GFAKS
+326 GHAKS

-337 EQEVYFKQLR
+337 EQETYFKQLR
-347 MALKK
+347 AALKE

-359 QITHISFG
+359 QIEHISFG

-384 SLEDVLNDSVDLA
+384 SLEDVLNDSIDLA
-397 RKQISEK
+397 RKQIAEK
-404 NPNLKNPDEVAKQ
+404 NPDLENADEVAKE
-417 VGIGAVIFHDLKN
+417 VGVGAVIFHDLKN

-454 QYARARAGS
+454 QYARARAES

-470 RDFSNVDLSQVG
+470 RDFSDVDLTKG
-482 DEAWELISFLGQ
+482 GAEAWELISFLGQ
-494 YSNAIKRAAENYDPS
+494 YSEAIKRAALNYDPS
-509 VVAKYALELA
+509 VIAKYALELA
-519 KKFNQYYAHHRIL
+519 KKFNQYYAHTRIL
-532 DDDPAQPARL
+532 DKDEAQPARL

-552 KSALALLDVK
+552 KSALDLLDIK

>member
-1 MSEKE
+1 MDEK
-6 QVVSALAAALPDLST
+6 QKVATALSKVLPEMD
-21 AEIAD
+21 IADITD
-26 KIERPKDSKN
+26 KIERPKDANN
-36 GDFAFP
+36 GDYAFP
-42 AFFLAKTLH
+42 TFFLAKTLH
-51 KAPQMISQDIVAKVD
+51 KAPQMIAGELVEKID
-66 QSGFD
+66 QAGFD
-71 KVVVAGPYINFY
+71 KVVVAGPYINFF
-83 LNKAKVGANIL
+83 LDKAEVGSDVL
-94 EEILNDPEHYGE
+94 KEILNDPEHYGD

-136 MIGESIARIL
+136 MIGESVARIL
-146 EKVNYHLIRVDYL
+146 EKVNYNLIRIDYL

-176 GDSQEVQDGLKN
+176 GDEPEVQKGLKE
-188 DPINTLLKLY
+188 DPIDTLVKLY
-198 VRINTEAEEHPEY
+198 VRINTEADEHPEY
-211 TDAGREWFAKL
+211 TEEGRAWFAKL
-222 EHGDKEAWR
+222 EHGDEEAWK

-236 RDISLQ
+236 REMSLQ

-251 DVKFDSFNGEAFS
+251 NVHFDSFNGEAFS
-264 AQKMD
+264 AQKME

-274 LRDKDL
+274 LKDKGL
-280 LTKSRGA
+280 LKESRGA
-287 EIVDLDEY
+287 QIVDLDKY
-295 NLPPL
+295 KLPPL

-331 LYVVGA
+331 IYVVGA
-337 EQEVYFKQLR
+337 DQETYFRQLR
-347 MALKK
+347 MALKE

-359 QITHISFG
+359 QITHVSFG

-384 SLEDVLNDSVDLA
+384 SLEDVLNDSIDLA
-397 RKQISEK
+397 RKQIAEK
-404 NPNLKNPDEVAKQ
+404 NPDLKNADEVAKQ
-417 VGIGAVIFHDLKN
+417 VGVGAVIFHDLKN

-454 QYARARAGS
+454 QYARARAES

-470 RDFSNVDLSQVG
+470 RDFSDVDLTKVG
-482 DEAWELISFLGQ
+482 DAAWELISFLGQ
-494 YSNAIKRAAENYDPS
+494 YSEAIKRAALNYDPS

-519 KKFNQYYAHHRIL
+519 KKFNQYYAHTRIL
-532 DDDPAQPARL
+532 DKDEGQQARL
-542 ALTQAVSDVL
+542 ALTQAVSNVL
-552 KSALALLDVK
+552 KSALNLLDIQ

>member
-1 MSEKE
+1 MSDKQ
-6 QVVSALAAALPDLST
+6 QVAAALAQALPEMDVK
-21 AEIAD
+21 EIEA
-26 KIERPKDSKN
+26 KIERPKDSSN
-36 GDFAFP
+36 GDYAFP
-42 AFFLAKTLH
+42 TFFLAKTLH
-51 KAPQMISQDIVAKVD
+51 KAPQMIASELVEKVD
-66 QSGFD
+66 QDGFE
-71 KVVVAGPYINFY
+71 KVVVAGPYINFF
-83 LNKAKVGANIL
+83 LDKAQVGAKIL
-94 EEILNDPEHYGE
+94 QTILADPEHYGE
-106 LDLGHQANVP
+106 IDLGHQSNVT

-136 MIGESIARIL
+136 MIGEAVARIL
-146 EKVNYHLIRVDYL
+146 EKVNYNLIRIDYL

-168 MMAAYKMW
+168 LMAAYEMW
-176 GDSQEVQDGLKN
+176 GDEAEVKK
-188 DPINTLLKLY
+188 DPINTLLKYY
-198 VRINTEAEEHPEY
+198 VRINNEADEHPEY
-211 TDAGREWFAKL
+211 TEAGRDWFAKL
-222 EHGDKEAWR
+222 EHGDEEAWR

-236 RDISLQ
+236 REVSLE
-242 RFQRVYDML
+242 RFQRVYKML
-251 DVKFDSFNGEAFS
+251 DVNFDSFNGEAFS
-264 AQKMD
+264 AQKME

-274 LRDKDL
+274 LRDKNL
-280 LTKSRGA
+280 LKPSRGA

-326 GFAKS
+326 GHAKS

-337 EQEVYFKQLR
+337 EQETYFKQLR
-347 MALKK
+347 AALKE

-359 QITHISFG
+359 QIEHISFG

-384 SLEDVLNDSVDLA
+384 SLEDVLNDSIDLA
-397 RKQISEK
+397 RKQIAEK
-404 NPNLKNPDEVAKQ
+404 NPDLENADEVAKE
-417 VGIGAVIFHDLKN
+417 VGVGAVIFHDLKN

-454 QYARARAGS
+454 QYARARAES

-470 RDFSNVDLSQVG
+470 RDFSDVDLTKAG
-482 DEAWELISFLGQ
+482 AEAWELISFLGQ
-494 YSNAIKRAAENYDPS
+494 YSEAIKRAALNYDPS
-509 VVAKYALELA
+509 VIAKYALELA
-519 KKFNQYYAHHRIL
+519 KKFNQYYAHTRIL
-532 DDDPAQPARL
+532 DKDEAQPARL

-552 KSALALLDVK
+552 KSALDLLDIK
-562 APDEM
+562 APDKM

>member
-1 MSEKE
+1 MSDKQ
-6 QVVSALAAALPDLST
+6 QVAAALAQALPEMDVK
-21 AEIAD
+21 EIEA
-26 KIERPKDSKN
+26 KIERPKDSSN
-36 GDFAFP
+36 GDYAFP
-42 AFFLAKTLH
+42 TFFLAKTLH
-51 KAPQMISQDIVAKVD
+51 KAPQMIASELVEKVD
-66 QSGFD
+66 QNGFE
-71 KVVVAGPYINFY
+71 KVVVAGPYINFF
-83 LNKAKVGANIL
+83 LDKAQVGAKIL
-94 EEILNDPEHYGE
+94 QTILADPEHYGE
-106 LDLGHQANVP
+106 IDLGHQSNVT

-136 MIGESIARIL
+136 MIGEAVARIL
-146 EKVNYHLIRVDYL
+146 EKVNYNLIRIDYL

-168 MMAAYKMW
+168 LMAAYEMW
-176 GDSQEVQDGLKN
+176 GDEAEVKK
-188 DPINTLLKLY
+188 DPINTLLKYY
-198 VRINTEAEEHPEY
+198 VRINNEADEHPEY
-211 TDAGREWFAKL
+211 TEAGRDWFAKL
-222 EHGDKEAWR
+222 EHGDEEAWR

-236 RDISLQ
+236 REVSLE
-242 RFQRVYDML
+242 RFQRVYKML
-251 DVKFDSFNGEAFS
+251 DVNFDSFNGEAFS
-264 AQKMD
+264 AQKME

-280 LTKSRGA
+280 LKPSRGA

-326 GFAKS
+326 GHAKS

-337 EQEVYFKQLR
+337 EQETYFKQLR
-347 MALKK
+347 AALKE

-359 QITHISFG
+359 QIEHISFG

-384 SLEDVLNDSVDLA
+384 SLEDVLNDSIDLA
-397 RKQISEK
+397 RKQIAEK
-404 NPNLKNPDEVAKQ
+404 NPDLENADEVAKE
-417 VGIGAVIFHDLKN
+417 VGVGAVIFHDLKN

-454 QYARARAGS
+454 QYARARAES

-470 RDFSNVDLSQVG
+470 RDFSDVDLTKAG
-482 DEAWELISFLGQ
+482 AEAWELISFLGQ
-494 YSNAIKRAAENYDPS
+494 YSEAIKRAALNYDPS
-509 VVAKYALELA
+509 VIAKYALELA
-519 KKFNQYYAHHRIL
+519 KKFNQYYAHTRIL
-532 DDDPAQPARL
+532 DKDEAQPARL

-552 KSALALLDVK
+552 KSALDLLDIK

>member
-1 MSEKE
+1 MSDKQ
-6 QVVSALAAALPDLST
+6 QVAAALAQALPEMDVK
-21 AEIAD
+21 EIEA
-26 KIERPKDSKN
+26 KIERPKDSSN
-36 GDFAFP
+36 GDYAFP
-42 AFFLAKTLH
+42 TFFLAKTLH
-51 KAPQMISQDIVAKVD
+51 KAPQMIASELVEKVD
-66 QSGFD
+66 QNGFE
-71 KVVVAGPYINFY
+71 KVVVAGPYINFF
-83 LNKAKVGANIL
+83 LDKAQVGAKIL
-94 EEILNDPEHYGE
+94 QTILADPEHYGE
-106 LDLGHQANVP
+106 IDLGHQSNVT

-136 MIGESIARIL
+136 MIGEAVARIL
-146 EKVNYHLIRVDYL
+146 EKVNYNLIRIDYL

-168 MMAAYKMW
+168 LMAAYEMW
-176 GDSQEVQDGLKN
+176 GDEAEVKK
-188 DPINTLLKLY
+188 DPINTLLKYY
-198 VRINTEAEEHPEY
+198 VRINNEADEHPEY
-211 TDAGREWFAKL
+211 TEAGRDWFAKL
-222 EHGDKEAWR
+222 EHGDEEAWR

-236 RDISLQ
+236 REVSLE
-242 RFQRVYDML
+242 RFQRVYKML
-251 DVKFDSFNGEAFS
+251 DVNFDSFNGEAFS
-264 AQKMD
+264 AQKME

-280 LTKSRGA
+280 LKPSRGA

-326 GFAKS
+326 GHAKS

-337 EQEVYFKQLR
+337 EQETYFKQLR
-347 MALKK
+347 AALKE

-359 QITHISFG
+359 QIEHISFG

-384 SLEDVLNDSVDLA
+384 SLEDVLNDSIDLA
-397 RKQISEK
+397 RKQIAEK
-404 NPNLKNPDEVAKQ
+404 NPDLENADEVAKE
-417 VGIGAVIFHDLKN
+417 VGVGAVIFHDLKN

-454 QYARARAGS
+454 QYARARAES

-470 RDFSNVDLSQVG
+470 RDFSDVDLTKAG
-482 DEAWELISFLGQ
+482 AEAWELISFLGQ
-494 YSNAIKRAAENYDPS
+494 YSEAIKRAALNYDPS
-509 VVAKYALELA
+509 VIAKYALELA
-519 KKFNQYYAHHRIL
+519 KKFNQYDAHTRIL
-532 DDDPAQPARL
+532 DKDEAQPARL

-552 KSALALLDVK
+552 KSALDLLDIK

>member
-1 MSEKE
+1 MSDKQ
-6 QVVSALAAALPDLST
+6 QVVAALAQALPEMDVK
-21 AEIAD
+21 EIEA
-26 KIERPKDSKN
+26 KIERPKDSSN
-36 GDFAFP
+36 GDYAFP
-42 AFFLAKTLH
+42 TFFLAKTLH
-51 KAPQMISQDIVAKVD
+51 KAPQMIASELVEKVD
-66 QSGFD
+66 QNGFE
-71 KVVVAGPYINFY
+71 KVVVAGPYINFF
-83 LNKAKVGANIL
+83 LDKAQVGAKIL
-94 EEILNDPEHYGE
+94 QTILADPEHYGE
-106 LDLGHQANVP
+106 IDLGHQSNVT

-136 MIGESIARIL
+136 MIGEAVARIL
-146 EKVNYHLIRVDYL
+146 EKVNYNLIRIDYL

-168 MMAAYKMW
+168 LMAAYEMW
-176 GDSQEVQDGLKN
+176 GDEAEVKK
-188 DPINTLLKLY
+188 DPINTLLKYY
-198 VRINTEAEEHPEY
+198 VRINNEADEHPEY
-211 TDAGREWFAKL
+211 TEAGRDWFAKL
-222 EHGDKEAWR
+222 EHGDEEAWR

-236 RDISLQ
+236 REVSLE
-242 RFQRVYDML
+242 RFQRVYKML
-251 DVKFDSFNGEAFS
+251 DVNFDSFNGEAFS
-264 AQKMD
+264 AQKME

-280 LTKSRGA
+280 LKPSRGA

-326 GFAKS
+326 GHAKS

-337 EQEVYFKQLR
+337 EQETYFKQLR
-347 MALKK
+347 AALKE

-359 QITHISFG
+359 QIEHISFG

-384 SLEDVLNDSVDLA
+384 SLEDVLNDSIDLA
-397 RKQISEK
+397 RKQIAEK
-404 NPNLKNPDEVAKQ
+404 NPDLENADEVAKE
-417 VGIGAVIFHDLKN
+417 VGVGAVIFHDLKN

-454 QYARARAGS
+454 QYARARAES

-470 RDFSNVDLSQVG
+470 RDFSDVDLTKAG
-482 DEAWELISFLGQ
+482 AEAWELISFLGQ
-494 YSNAIKRAAENYDPS
+494 YSEAIKRAALNYDPS
-509 VVAKYALELA
+509 VIAKYALELA
-519 KKFNQYYAHHRIL
+519 KKFNQYYAHTRIL
-532 DDDPAQPARL
+532 DKDEAQPARL

-552 KSALALLDVK
+552 KSALDLLDIK